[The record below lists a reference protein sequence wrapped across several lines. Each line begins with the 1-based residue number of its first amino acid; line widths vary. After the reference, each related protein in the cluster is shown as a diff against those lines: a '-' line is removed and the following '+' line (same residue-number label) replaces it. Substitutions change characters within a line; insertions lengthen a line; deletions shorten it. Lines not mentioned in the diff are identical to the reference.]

1 MKELKLYL
9 VKFNKDGI
17 IKNKIY
23 QLDYTI
29 RGEDCWPIIIIT
41 YNECTFLENNGI
53 CKAWT
58 RIRNTFL
65 HFKG

>member
-1 MKELKLYL
+1 MKKDVFVNEHKWPNIVKDCKRFMNQMKELKLYL

-29 RGEDCWPIIIIT
+29 RGEDC
-41 YNECTFLENNGI
+41 
-53 CKAWT
+53 
-58 RIRNTFL
+58 
-65 HFKG
+65 